1 MYKTPVLSLP
11 GKRAERVWSASYHRV
26 VSAECC
32 VTQQHIFTRN
42 LINLTAHVRACSVL
56 ASGATLYTRFAR
68 LLGNGSRIWL
78 AVGLRTAVRC
88 APQARAKAV
97 SGKKS
102 QPSDAD

>member
-1 MYKTPVLSLP
+1 MLCYATVGILLP
-11 GKRAERVWSASYHRV
+11 A
-26 VSAECC
+26 
-32 VTQQHIFTRN
+32 
-42 LINLTAHVRACSVL
+42 NLTAHVRACSVL
-56 ASGATLYTRFAR
+56 VSGATLYTR

-78 AVGLRTAVRC
+78 AVGELVLRTAVRC

>member
-1 MYKTPVLSLP
+1 MLCYATV
-11 GKRAERVWSASYHRV
+11 G
-26 VSAECC
+26 
-32 VTQQHIFTRN
+32 IFYPQPYESHP
-42 LINLTAHVRACSVL
+42 NLTAHVRACSVL
-56 ASGATLYTRFAR
+56 VSGATLYTMFAR

-78 AVGLRTAVRC
+78 AVGELVLRTAVRC

>member
-1 MYKTPVLSLP
+1 MLCPRNVVLRNS
-11 GKRAERVWSASYHRV
+11 W
-26 VSAECC
+26 
-32 VTQQHIFTRN
+32 HIFTRN
-42 LINLTAHVRACSVL
+42 LMTNLTAHVRACSVL
-56 ASGATLYTRFAR
+56 VSGATLYTRFAR

-78 AVGLRTAVRC
+78 AVGELVLRTAVCC